1 MLKRPDSPSQPRKN
15 PFEAVPTQIAPFKLA
30 KPNYLTVAAIRQAGT
45 LSRTRIA
52 ETIGYSPSKI
62 TSVVNDLIHE
72 GILEEKGEGPATG
85 ARRAREVGFNP
96 QFGYIVVARISF
108 SQLDIALVDFTEHI
122 RVRRILPLAQP
133 NDPAQ
138 VLNEICQVVRE
149 RIDKLNIPLSDILA
163 FSIIVPGA
171 VDTLSG
177 TLFDT
182 PLMPSWGGY
191 HIDSLIRESF
201 PYAIV
206 LIENEAN
213 AMALGELRK
222 GGVKHLRN
230 LVYVNVGK
238 SLNAGIILGGHIYR
252 GANGRAGDIG
262 QMRVE
267 YKHSATGTASLIP
280 LGQVVSGMSIE
291 KQARQLIE
299 AGVDTMLTHTD
310 PASLTVRDVGT
321 AATEGDPAATQ
332 IIQQSGQVLGETLA
346 NIVNFMDP
354 DLVLIGGTVSNSAP
368 SFLAAIRRSI
378 LDRSPSLATQHLRI
392 EIAPLGPDASTFG
405 AIALALENIFICDN

>member
-1 MLKRPDSPSQPRKN
+1 MKKSTPQLKKS
-15 PFEAVPTQIAPFKLA
+15 PFEATPTQIAPFKLPN
-30 KPNYLTVAAIRQAGT
+30 PNYLTVAAIRQAGT

-62 TSVVNDLIHE
+62 TSVVNDLIQE

-85 ARRAREVGFNP
+85 ARRAREIGFNP

-108 SQLDIALVDFTEHI
+108 SKLDIALVDFTEHI
-122 RVRRILPLAQP
+122 RVRRILPLDQP
-133 NDPAQ
+133 ADPGD
-138 VLNEICQVVRE
+138 VLNAVCQVVRE
-149 RIDKLNIPLSDILA
+149 RIDKLNIPISAILA

-171 VDTLSG
+171 VDTQSS

-201 PYAIV
+201 PYALV
-206 LIENEAN
+206 FVENEAN
-213 AMALGELRK
+213 VMALGELRK
-222 GGVKHLRN
+222 GEAQKLRD

-238 SLNAGIILGGHIYR
+238 FLNAGIILNGHIYR

-267 YKHSATGTASLIP
+267 HKDSTHATPALIP
-280 LGQVVSGMSIE
+280 LGQVVSGMAIAQ
-291 KQARQLIE
+291 QARHIIE
-299 AGVDTMLTHTD
+299 TGIDTMLNNSD
-310 PASLTVRDVGT
+310 PDSLTARDVAI
-321 AATEGDPAATQ
+321 AATEGDPVATQ
-332 IIQQSGQVLGETLA
+332 IIQQCGQILGDTLA

-354 DLVLIGGTVSNSAP
+354 DLVLIGGTVSNVAP
-368 SFLAAIRRSI
+368 GFLAAIRRSI
-378 LDRSPSLATQHLRI
+378 LDRSPSLVTQHLRI
-392 EIAPLGPDASTFG
+392 EIAPLGPDASMFG
-405 AIALALENIFICDN
+405 AIALALENILISEK

>member
-1 MLKRPDSPSQPRKN
+1 MKKKHSLGQPKKS
-15 PFEAVPTQIAPFKLA
+15 PFEAAPAQTAPFKLA
-30 KPNYLTVAAIRQAGT
+30 QSEYLAVAAIRHAGT

-62 TSVVNDLIHE
+62 TSVVSDLIQA

-96 QFGYIVVARISF
+96 QFGYVVVARISF
-108 SQLDIALVDFTEHI
+108 SKLDIALVDFSEHI
-122 RVRRILPLAQP
+122 RVRRILPLSQP
-133 NDPAQ
+133 ADPGR
-138 VLNEICQVVRE
+138 VLNEICQIVRE
-149 RIDKLNIPLSDILA
+149 RIDKLNISLSDILA

-171 VDTLSG
+171 VDTETN

-206 LIENEAN
+206 LVENEAN

-222 GGVKHLRN
+222 GKFPN
-230 LVYVNVGK
+230 LQNVVYVNVGGT
-238 SLNAGIILGGHIYR
+238 LNAGIILNGCIYR

-267 YKHSATGTASLIP
+267 HVDSTQRTSAMIP
-280 LGQVVSGMSIE
+280 LEQVVSGVAIVQ
-291 KQARQLIE
+291 QARQRIE
-299 AGVDTMLTHTD
+299 SGADTMLKSSDFAT
-310 PASLTVRDVGT
+310 LTARDVGI
-321 AATEGDPAATQ
+321 AATEGDWIATQ
-332 IIQQSGQVLGETLA
+332 IVQRSGQILGETLA

-354 DLVLIGGTVSNSAP
+354 DLVLIGGPVSDVAP
-368 SFLAAIRRSI
+368 GFLAAIRRSI

-392 EIAPLGPDASTFG
+392 EIAPLGPDASLFG
-405 AIALALENIFICDN
+405 AIALALESIFVNEK